1 MFVRIWFTIFWRRG
15 KKFDFCSLKIA
26 LDIDKLLL
34 PEVISAVSGLI
45 QLAPELEVAGGSG
58 LVLDSF
64 QGADILS
71 AGIAKGT
78 GYNIFLL
85 RMQFCSRDLE
95 DDRRGS
101 LSFNYLPWCG
111 TGSEIQLIT

>member
-1 MFVRIWFTIFWRRG
+1 MGGREE
-15 KKFDFCSLKIA
+15 KFNFCSLKIV
-26 LDIDKLLL
+26 LGNELLF
-34 PEVISAVSGLI
+34 PKVISAASGSV
-45 QLAPELEVAGGSG
+45 QLAPELEVAGGG

-64 QGADILS
+64 QGADTFS
-71 AGIAKGT
+71 AGIAKWT

-95 DDRRGS
+95 DDPRGS

-111 TGSEIQLIT
+111 TGIEIQLAR